1 MKKTLLILGLV
12 GTAASGFSQGSIIF
26 NNRVVAANLDA
37 RIYDVEPG
45 NPTVSKTGNPAAG
58 VPAGSQTYGGAQIAG
73 TGFTA
78 ALYGG
83 ELGAAEAS
91 LLPLLA
97 SGTNATAN
105 FTTAGRIAQPSG
117 LDPAVQNQATPGS
130 AARISLRVWNN
141 MGGTVANWAT
151 VMANPTIPHGSFS
164 FDSQPLGFGLVGSPA
179 MNGLL
184 SFNLFVVPEPSLIAL
199 GALGLGALLLRR
211 RKA

>member
-1 MKKTLLILGLV
+1 MKKTLFVLGLV
-12 GTAASGFSQGSIIF
+12 ASAASAFGQGSIVF
-26 NNRVVAANLDA
+26 NNRVTTAGLDA

-45 NPTVSKTGNPAAG
+45 NPTLSKTGNPSTGLPAG
-58 VPAGSQTYGGAQIAG
+58 VQTYGGAQLAG

-83 ELGAAEAS
+83 PLGTAEAS
-91 LLPLLA
+91 LLPALA
-97 SGTNATAN
+97 SGSNAIAN
-105 FTTAGRIAQPSG
+105 FSTIGRIAQPSG
-117 LDPAVQNQATPGS
+117 TDPIIQNVAGNTSG
-130 AARISLRVWNN
+130 RVSLRVWNN
-141 MGGTVANWAT
+141 LNGTITTWAQ

-164 FDSQPLGFGLVGSPA
+164 FDSAPLGGGPVTSPA

-184 SFNLFVVPEPSLIAL
+184 SFNLFVVPEPSVIAL